1 MSTVYTFI
9 QFIML
14 ENCGAAAPLL
24 SSSIDG
30 NSTFAN
36 LLRKFPSENN
46 DFIHTINL
54 PRPGRIRLLE
64 FMMDSVK

>member
-1 MSTVYTFI
+1 V
-9 QFIML
+9 
-14 ENCGAAAPLL
+14 GL

-54 PRPGRIRLLE
+54 PPRQAGALEVLE
-64 FMMDSVK
+64 FMMDGVK